1 MIELNL
7 NGHSVFSPSASE
19 MWLNCSG
26 SLFAN
31 AVVRQTEGDSGSP
44 AAAEGTVAHA
54 LAEEWL
60 KSGKKPT
67 HRIGEVEKIGEYEI
81 EIDNEMLEYV
91 AEYVAWCNN
100 QEGDKFVEV
109 RVDFSHLTPVPNQT
123 GTADHVC
130 CADGKLTITDLKYG
144 LGVKVSAERNT
155 QLQIYALAVLDAFD
169 LKYDFHEVEIR
180 ICQPRLHHFDSW
192 TTTPDELY
200 RFGEYVKER
209 AAAAWL
215 PDAPRTPTE
224 KGCLWCKVKAKCP
237 AKVAEVEAM
246 LDDVFNEETSLE
258 RLDSGKFFEIVPE
271 PKELSRK
278 QQERIMAK
286 AKTVRSFLDAVEAEL
301 FDYALHGGKLDSYKL
316 VAGRTTRKWAD
327 EQAVRDYMVSLGL
340 TPDDFEPRALLSV
353 AQMEKMCKK
362 GGVKAA
368 DLPTLVQ
375 DRQGKPTLVPISD
388 KRAAW
393 TPDEG
398 IDWDS

>member
-31 AVVRQTEGDSGSP
+31 AVARQQEGDSGSP

-60 KSGKKPT
+60 KTGKKPS
-67 HRIGEVEKIGEYEI
+67 HRIGEIEKIGEYEV

-109 RVDFSHLTPVPNQT
+109 RVDFSHLTPVPEQR

-130 CADGKLTITDLKYG
+130 CANGKLTITDLKYG
-144 LGVKVSAERNT
+144 FGVKVYAERNT
-155 QLQIYALAVLDAFD
+155 QLQIYALAVLDEFD

-180 ICQPRLHHFDSW
+180 ICQPRLHHFDTW

-200 RFGEYVKER
+200 RFGEYVKAR
-209 AAAAWL
+209 AQAAWQ

-224 KGCLWCKVKAKCP
+224 KGCLWCKVKSKCP

-246 LDDVFNEETSLE
+246 LDDVFNEDLSMQ
-258 RLDSGKFFEIVPE
+258 RLDEGKFFEIIPE
-271 PKELSRK
+271 PKELSRE
-278 QQERIMAK
+278 QQEKVMAK
-286 AKTVRSFLDAVEAEL
+286 AKTIRAFLDAVESEL
-301 FDYALHGGKLDSYKL
+301 FDYAIHGGKLAEYKL

-327 EQAVRDYMVSLGL
+327 EQAVRDYMVSLGM
-340 TPDDFEPRALLSV
+340 TPDDFEPRSLLSV
-353 AQMEKMCKK
+353 AQMEKLCKK

-368 DLPTLVQ
+368 DLLTFVQ
-375 DRQGKPTLVPISD
+375 DRQGKPTLAPISD
-388 KRAAW
+388 KRAEW
-393 TPDEG
+393 SPDAG
-398 IDWDS
+398 IDWES